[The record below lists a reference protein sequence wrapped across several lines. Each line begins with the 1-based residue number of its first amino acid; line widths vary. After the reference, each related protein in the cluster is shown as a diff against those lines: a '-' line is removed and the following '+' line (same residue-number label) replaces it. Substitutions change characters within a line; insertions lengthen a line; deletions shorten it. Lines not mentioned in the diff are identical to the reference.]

1 MSTKRT
7 IGEVVSV
14 GEQTIEEVTEEFGVD
29 TETPELRPTVE
40 MEIQRKVDYAN
51 EQTTDNGRLFG
62 QTLETYERM
71 QAREW
76 EIERTRVRYDRDGKS
91 GREAGN
97 RAIVSQGSGER
108 RREFLKRAA
117 SVNPWCD
124 PDRTDPREELT
135 QEQLAA
141 VNTQSMRMAAKLE
154 GWSRAAISRRLAER
168 VVDGAGLMS
177 AVVGVYEEL
186 RTAPGQVIPIADVQ
200 DVNRNEVS
208 IRGRVETLWKP
219 LHPKIQQV
227 GLIED
232 ATGAVKFT
240 IWRASG
246 KTMVR
251 EGETVEL
258 RSVARSW
265 YEGRVSVAVTGW
277 STVFFP
283 ERGQWEQ

>member
-14 GEQTIEEVTEEFGVD
+14 GEQTIVQETEDVEVG

-40 MEIQRKVDYAN
+40 MEIQGTVDYAN
-51 EQTTDNGRLFG
+51 ERTTEDGRLFG

-71 QAREW
+71 QARKW
-76 EIERTRVRYDRDGKS
+76 EIERTRERYDRDEKS
-91 GREAGN
+91 VREAGN
-97 RAIVSQGSGER
+97 RAIVSQGSVER
-108 RREFLKRAA
+108 RRELQKRAA

-124 PDRTDPREELT
+124 PDKTDPREELT
-135 QEQLAA
+135 QEQLAG
-141 VNTQSMRMAAKLE
+141 VNQQSMRMAAKLG
-154 GWSRAAISRRLAER
+154 GWSRAAISRPLAER
-168 VVDGAGLMS
+168 VADGVGLMS
-177 AVVGVYEEL
+177 AVVGVYDEL
-186 RTAPGQVIPIADVQ
+186 RTAPGQVISIADVQ

-227 GLIED
+227 GLIKD
-232 ATGAVKFT
+232 DTGTIKFT
-240 IWRASG
+240 VWRASG
-246 KTMVR
+246 KTMVC

-258 RSVARSW
+258 RSVARTW

-277 STVFFP
+277 STVFFL
-283 ERGQWEQ
+283 ERGQWGK